1 MVPSYGNTCGY
12 IYGSPGGA
20 KSAIVNGIKG
30 LLPSHSVSSLED
42 NLLQKSGSVKNTLV
56 KGKAFVAMNDV
67 TNKSFTQISVAF
79 VKKFSGRDLQ
89 ATDIKYKDAIN
100 FNSEG

>member
-42 NLLQKSGSVKNTLV
+42 NLLQKSGSVKIH
-56 KGKAFVAMNDV
+56 
-67 TNKSFTQISVAF
+67 S
-79 VKKFSGRDLQ
+79 
-89 ATDIKYKDAIN
+89 
-100 FNSEG
+100 